1 MRNDHKFFKSIDK
14 EKIEERTN
22 PFTLQDVFSFIDDTN
37 ISSLDAHE
45 LKSRIVNMLE
55 SEKAKVNESKW
66 NVIGNGKC
74 PEIPD
79 GKEFVDVAIT
89 TQNLAGER
97 SLEFTEYDED
107 GFNTI
112 NSVVAWKYENMEP
125 YMGPIVP
132 EKDIHKDNPPKEK
145 SFSSE
150 DLQNFA
156 NGRLAVRIS
165 DFQEYLDFIDTLE
178 NSDVKLGNAADWKR
192 EGYFYNPSYPFYFI
206 EDIECLNMNA
216 NGSMEN
222 LYKYYNIVTYKDFK
236 DLKIDAKLEQELT
249 DIKAKDF
256 DEELEM

>member
-1 MRNDHKFFKSIDK
+1 MKNNNSFKSIGK
-14 EKIEERTN
+14 EQIEDRTA
-22 PFTLQDVFSFIDDTN
+22 PFVLQEVFDFIDDTN
-37 ISSLDAHE
+37 ISPLDAHE

-55 SEKAKVNESKW
+55 GEKAKINESKW
-66 NVIGNGKC
+66 NVIGNGQY

-79 GKEFVDVAIT
+79 GKEFVDVVLT

-97 SLEFTEYDED
+97 SIEFTEYDED
-107 GFNTI
+107 GFNTV

-132 EKDIHKDNPPKEK
+132 EKGAHKDNPTKEK
-145 SFSSE
+145 AFSAE
-150 DLQNFA
+150 DLKNFT

-178 NSDVKLGNAADWKR
+178 NSGVKLGNAADWKR

-206 EDIECLNMNA
+206 EDVARLEMNA

-222 LYKYYNIVTYKDFK
+222 LYNYYGIVIYKDFK
-236 DLKIDAKLEQELT
+236 DLELIDARLEQEPT
-249 DIKAKDF
+249 DIKARGS